1 MATLTKRRTG
11 EGEGEGN
18 GVPRAGPASKA
29 GALGGHTITLIGA
42 VLAAVISATTLVFNL
57 WPGLKPDP
65 KEKVGAALSTVAF
78 DKNVTLEQYLR
89 REGAATKADMRG
101 ELQPGEKLGDHGNV
115 FYVQAEIEGF
125 KRSSLHLSWFTY
137 NADNRN
143 RCLETNLRSSAPAET
158 IFNPQAPINTQVAE
172 VWVPTPDFK
181 GHFFVRFELY
191 TGRVLLNFTD
201 SHSYYVE
208 SLDHPLRTGSCT
220 T

>member
-1 MATLTKRRTG
+1 MATVAKRPAV
-11 EGEGEGN
+11 EGEREADAA
-18 GVPRAGPASKA
+18 PRAGPFARV
-29 GALGGHTITLIGA
+29 GALGGHTVTLVGA

-78 DKNVTLEQYLR
+78 DYNVSRGQFLQ
-89 REGAATKADMRG
+89 REGVTATS
-101 ELQPGEKLGDHGNV
+101 GEKLSQLGNV
-115 FYVQAEIEGF
+115 FYVKAEIEGF

-137 NADNRN
+137 NADNRE
-143 RCLETNLRSSAPAET
+143 RCLEGNLRSSAAAET

-172 VWVPTPDFK
+172 VWVPSPDFN

-201 SHSYYVE
+201 SHSYFVQ
-208 SLDHPLRTGSCT
+208 STDHPLKKGSCT